1 MLWLR
6 LGDGELINLAH
17 ARSIK
22 KGPNSTIE
30 IYMDPVSGRRVL
42 PFSGDEQRNEVFQ
55 KLVSNLIKMRLAL
68 E

>member
-1 MLWLR
+1 MLWLK
-6 LGDGELINLAH
+6 LGKSELINLAH

-30 IYMDPVSGRRVL
+30 IYMDPTTGKRIL
-42 PFSGDEQRNEVFQ
+42 PFPDDQTRDEVFD
-55 KLVSNLIKMRLAL
+55 KLVENLIRLRMAL

>member
-22 KGPNSTIE
+22 KGADATIE

-42 PFSGDEQRNEVFQ
+42 PFDSAQQRDTVFQ
-55 KLVSNLIKMRLAL
+55 KLVTNLVKMRAAL

>member
-1 MLWLR
+1 MLWLK

-22 KGPNSTIE
+22 KGADSTIE

-42 PFSGDEQRNEVFQ
+42 PFSNDEQRNQVFQ
-55 KLVSNLIKMRLAL
+55 KLIQNLIKMRMAL